1 MALFGTDGIRGR
13 FGDFLN
19 EELAERVA
27 FAAGQL
33 IPAHSRVIVGRD
45 TRSSG
50 IFLERAIVSGF
61 IKCGHE
67 VTQVG
72 VIPTPG
78 LAYLALEPG
87 VELAVMITASHNPA
101 FDNGIKIFGHDG
113 MKIPDSLELEIES
126 WVNST
131 EEVPNT
137 PTGLVIDDDEAIGR
151 YARHLKESIK
161 TPLTGM
167 KIAIDCAHGS
177 ASAIAP
183 RLLEELGAE
192 VHAMGNSPDGHNIND
207 GVGSTHLEAIIE
219 LVQKSG
225 ADLGIAHDG
234 DADRALLVDRKGRI
248 IDGDHILAILA
259 ISMARS
265 GELNSDTVVTTVMSN
280 LGFHKAM
287 SAAGISVEVTAVGD
301 RFVLERINER
311 HLALGGEQ
319 SGHIIIRKLATTG
332 DGILTALSI
341 LALVASKSVSA
352 SGLAEVFTSY
362 PQVLVNVLVVSKT
375 AALSDQVILGAIN
388 DAERELG
395 SEGRLLVRA
404 SGTEDLVRVMAEAD
418 TIERAQEAVDSLVA
432 LIASRH
438 GASIQEPR

>member
-13 FGDFLN
+13 FGDFLT

-33 IPAHSRVIVGRD
+33 IPAHSKVIIGRD

-50 IFLERAIVSGF
+50 LLLERAIASGF
-61 IKCGHE
+61 IKCGHK

-72 VIPTPG
+72 IIPTPG

-101 FDNGIKIFGHDG
+101 SDNGIKIFGHDG
-113 MKIPDSLELEIES
+113 MKIPDSFEQEIES

-131 EEVPNT
+131 AVVSNIA
-137 PTGLVIDDDEAIGR
+137 TGSSLTDVEAIER
-151 YARHLKESIK
+151 YALHLRESID

-183 RLLEELGAE
+183 RILEELGAE
-192 VHAMGNSPDGHNIND
+192 VYAMGNAPDGQNINA
-207 GVGSTHLEAIIE
+207 GVGSTHLEAITE
-219 LVQKSG
+219 LVERSG

-234 DADRALLVDRKGRI
+234 DADRALLVDREGRI
-248 IDGDHILAILA
+248 IDGDHILANLA
-259 ISMARS
+259 VSMARS
-265 GELNSDTVVTTVMSN
+265 GELSANTVVTTVMSN

-287 SAAGISVEVTAVGD
+287 AAAGISVEVTAVGD
-301 RFVLERINER
+301 RYVLERINER

-341 LALVASKSVSA
+341 LALVAKRQVLLSE
-352 SGLAEVFTSY
+352 LAEVFTSY
-362 PQVLVNVLVVSKT
+362 PQVLVNVPVASK
-375 AALSDQVILGAIN
+375 ARALADPMVRHAI
-388 DAERELG
+388 AEAEKRLG

-418 TIERAQEAVDSLVA
+418 TIERARETVDSLVA
-432 LIASRH
+432 LITSRH
-438 GASIQEPR
+438 GA

>member
-13 FGDFLN
+13 FGDFLT

-33 IPAHSRVIVGRD
+33 IPAHSKVIIGRD

-50 IFLERAIVSGF
+50 LLLERAIASGF

-72 VIPTPG
+72 IIPTPG

-101 FDNGIKIFGHDG
+101 SDNGIKIFGHDG
-113 MKIPDSLELEIES
+113 MKIPDSLEQEIES

-131 EEVPNT
+131 AVVSNT
-137 PTGLVIDDDEAIGR
+137 ATGSSLTDVEAIER
-151 YARHLKESIK
+151 YALHLRESID

-183 RLLEELGAE
+183 RILEELGAE
-192 VHAMGNSPDGHNIND
+192 VYAMGNAPDGQNINA

-219 LVQKSG
+219 LVERSG

-234 DADRALLVDRKGRI
+234 DADRALLVDREGRI
-248 IDGDHILAILA
+248 IDGDHILANLA

-265 GELNSDTVVTTVMSN
+265 GELSANTVVTTVMSN

-287 SAAGISVEVTAVGD
+287 AAAGISVEVTAVGD
-301 RFVLERINER
+301 RYVLERINER

-341 LALVASKSVSA
+341 LALVAKRQVLLSE
-352 SGLAEVFTSY
+352 LAEVFTSY
-362 PQVLVNVLVVSKT
+362 PQVLVNVPVASK
-375 AALSDQVILGAIN
+375 AQALADPIVRHAI
-388 DAERELG
+388 AEAEQRLG

-418 TIERAQEAVDSLVA
+418 TIERARETVDSLVA
-432 LIASRH
+432 LITSRH
-438 GASIQEPR
+438 GA

>member
-13 FGDFLN
+13 FGDFLT

-33 IPAHSRVIVGRD
+33 IPAHSKVIIGRD

-50 IFLERAIVSGF
+50 LLLERAIASGF

-72 VIPTPG
+72 IIPTPG

-101 FDNGIKIFGHDG
+101 SDNGIKIFGHDG
-113 MKIPDSLELEIES
+113 MKIPDSLEQEIES

-131 EEVPNT
+131 AVVSSAA
-137 PTGLVIDDDEAIGR
+137 TGSSLTDVEAIER
-151 YARHLKESIK
+151 YALHLRESID

-177 ASAIAP
+177 ASVIAP
-183 RLLEELGAE
+183 RILEELGAE
-192 VHAMGNSPDGHNIND
+192 VYAMGNAPDGQNINA

-219 LVQKSG
+219 LVERSG

-234 DADRALLVDRKGRI
+234 DADRALLVDREGRI
-248 IDGDHILAILA
+248 IDGDHILANLA

-265 GELNSDTVVTTVMSN
+265 GELSANTVVTTVMSN

-287 SAAGISVEVTAVGD
+287 AAAGISVEVTAVGD
-301 RFVLERINER
+301 RYVLERINER

-319 SGHIIIRKLATTG
+319 SGHIIIRKLASTG

-341 LALVASKSVSA
+341 LALVAKRQVLLSD
-352 SGLAEVFTSY
+352 LAEVFTSY
-362 PQVLVNVLVVSKT
+362 PQVLVNVPVASK
-375 AALSDQVILGAIN
+375 AQALADPIVGHAI
-388 DAERELG
+388 AEAEQRLG

-418 TIERAQEAVDSLVA
+418 TIERARETVDSLVA
-432 LIASRH
+432 LITSRH
-438 GASIQEPR
+438 GA

>member
-13 FGDFLN
+13 FGDFLT

-33 IPAHSRVIVGRD
+33 IPAHSKVIIGRD

-50 IFLERAIVSGF
+50 LLLERAIASGF

-72 VIPTPG
+72 IIPTPG
-78 LAYLALEPG
+78 LAYLALESE

-101 FDNGIKIFGHDG
+101 TDNGIKIFGHDG
-113 MKIPDSLELEIES
+113 MKIPDSLEQEIES
-126 WVNST
+126 WVNSSA
-131 EEVPNT
+131 VVSNT
-137 PTGLVIDDDEAIGR
+137 TTGSSLTDVEAIER
-151 YARHLKESIK
+151 YALHLRESID

-183 RLLEELGAE
+183 RILEELGAE
-192 VHAMGNSPDGHNIND
+192 VYAIGNAPDGQNINA
-207 GVGSTHLEAIIE
+207 GVGSTHLEAITE
-219 LVQKSG
+219 LVERSG

-234 DADRALLVDRKGRI
+234 DADRALLVDREGRI
-248 IDGDHILAILA
+248 IDGDHILANLA
-259 ISMARS
+259 VSMARS
-265 GELNSDTVVTTVMSN
+265 GELTANTVVTTVMSN

-287 SAAGISVEVTAVGD
+287 AAAGISVEVTAVGD
-301 RFVLERINER
+301 RYVLERINER

-341 LALVASKSVSA
+341 LALVAKRQVLLSE
-352 SGLAEVFTSY
+352 LAEVFTSY
-362 PQVLVNVLVVSKT
+362 PQVLVNVPVASK
-375 AALSDQVILGAIN
+375 ARALADPMVRHAI
-388 DAERELG
+388 AEAEKRLG

-418 TIERAQEAVDSLVA
+418 TIERARETVDSLVA
-432 LIASRH
+432 LITSRH
-438 GASIQEPR
+438 GA

>member
-1 MALFGTDGIRGR
+1 MALFGNDGIRGR

-33 IPAHSRVIVGRD
+33 IPAHSKVIIGRD

-50 IFLERAIVSGF
+50 LLLERAIASGF

-72 VIPTPG
+72 IIPTPG

-101 FDNGIKIFGHDG
+101 SDNGIKIFGHDG
-113 MKIPDSLELEIES
+113 MKIPDSLEHEIES

-131 EEVPNT
+131 AVVSNT
-137 PTGLVIDDDEAIGR
+137 ATGSSLTDVEAIER
-151 YARHLKESIK
+151 YALHLRESID

-183 RLLEELGAE
+183 RILEELGAE
-192 VHAMGNSPDGHNIND
+192 VYAMGNAPDGQNINA

-219 LVQKSG
+219 LVERSG

-234 DADRALLVDRKGRI
+234 DADRALLVDREGRI
-248 IDGDHILAILA
+248 IDGDHILANLA
-259 ISMARS
+259 MSMARS
-265 GELNSDTVVTTVMSN
+265 GELSANTVVTTVMSN

-287 SAAGISVEVTAVGD
+287 AAAGISVEVTAVGD
-301 RFVLERINER
+301 RYVLERINER

-341 LALVASKSVSA
+341 LALVAKRQVLLSD
-352 SGLAEVFTSY
+352 LAEVFTSY
-362 PQVLVNVLVVSKT
+362 PQVLVNVPVASK
-375 AALSDQVILGAIN
+375 AQALSDPIVGHAI
-388 DAERELG
+388 AEGEQRLG

-418 TIERAQEAVDSLVA
+418 TIERARETVDSLVA
-432 LIASRH
+432 LITSRH
-438 GASIQEPR
+438 GA

>member
-13 FGDFLN
+13 FGDFLT

-33 IPAHSRVIVGRD
+33 IPAHSKVIIGRD

-50 IFLERAIVSGF
+50 LLLERAIATGF

-72 VIPTPG
+72 IIPTPG

-101 FDNGIKIFGHDG
+101 SDNGIKIFGHDG
-113 MKIPDSLELEIES
+113 MKIPDSLEKEIES
-126 WVNST
+126 WVNSSA
-131 EEVPNT
+131 VVSNAA
-137 PTGLVIDDDEAIGR
+137 TGSSLTDVEAIER
-151 YARHLKESIK
+151 YALHLKDSID
-161 TPLTGM
+161 TQLTGM

-183 RLLEELGAE
+183 RILEELGAE
-192 VHAMGNSPDGHNIND
+192 VYAIGNAPDGQNINA

-219 LVQKSG
+219 LIERSG

-234 DADRALLVDRKGRI
+234 DADRALLVDREGRI
-248 IDGDHILAILA
+248 IDGDHILANLA

-265 GELNSDTVVTTVMSN
+265 GELSANTVVTTVMSN

-287 SAAGISVEVTAVGD
+287 AAAGISVEVTAVGD
-301 RFVLERINER
+301 RYVLERINER

-341 LALVASKSVSA
+341 LALVAKRQVLISE
-352 SGLAEVFTSY
+352 LAEVFTSY
-362 PQVLVNVLVVSKT
+362 PQVLVNVPVASK
-375 AALSDQVILGAIN
+375 AQALADPIVRHAI
-388 DAERELG
+388 AEGEQRLG

-418 TIERAQEAVDSLVA
+418 TIERARETVDSLVA
-432 LIASRH
+432 LITSRH
-438 GASIQEPR
+438 GA

>member
-13 FGDFLN
+13 FGDFLT

-33 IPAHSRVIVGRD
+33 IPAHSKVIIGRD

-50 IFLERAIVSGF
+50 LLLERAIASGF

-72 VIPTPG
+72 IIPTPG

-101 FDNGIKIFGHDG
+101 SDNGIKIFGHDG
-113 MKIPDSLELEIES
+113 MKIPDSLEHEIES

-131 EEVPNT
+131 AVVSNT
-137 PTGLVIDDDEAIGR
+137 ATGSSLTDVEAIER
-151 YARHLKESIK
+151 YALHLKQSID

-183 RLLEELGAE
+183 RILEELGAE
-192 VHAMGNSPDGHNIND
+192 VYAMGNAPDGQNINA

-219 LVQKSG
+219 LVERSG

-234 DADRALLVDRKGRI
+234 DADRALLVDREGRI
-248 IDGDHILAILA
+248 IDGDHILANLA

-265 GELNSDTVVTTVMSN
+265 GELSANTVVTTVMSN

-287 SAAGISVEVTAVGD
+287 AAAGISVEVTAVGD
-301 RFVLERINER
+301 RYVLERINER

-341 LALVASKSVSA
+341 LALVAKRQVLLSD
-352 SGLAEVFTSY
+352 LAEVFTSY
-362 PQVLVNVLVVSKT
+362 PQVLVNVPVASK
-375 AALSDQVILGAIN
+375 AQALADPIVGHAIAE
-388 DAERELG
+388 AERRLG

-418 TIERAQEAVDSLVA
+418 TIERARETVDSLVA
-432 LIASRH
+432 LITSRH
-438 GASIQEPR
+438 GA

>member
-13 FGDFLN
+13 FGDFLT

-33 IPAHSRVIVGRD
+33 IPAHSKVIIGRD

-50 IFLERAIVSGF
+50 LLLERAIAFGF

-72 VIPTPG
+72 IIPTPG

-101 FDNGIKIFGHDG
+101 SDNGIKIFGHDG
-113 MKIPDSLELEIES
+113 MKIPDSLEQEIES

-131 EEVPNT
+131 AVVSNT
-137 PTGLVIDDDEAIGR
+137 ATGSSLTDVEAIER
-151 YARHLKESIK
+151 YALHLRESID

-177 ASAIAP
+177 ASVIAP
-183 RLLEELGAE
+183 RILEELGAE
-192 VHAMGNSPDGHNIND
+192 VYAMGNAPDGQNINA

-219 LVQKSG
+219 LVERSG

-234 DADRALLVDRKGRI
+234 DADRALLVDREGRI
-248 IDGDHILAILA
+248 IDGDHILANLA

-265 GELNSDTVVTTVMSN
+265 GELSANTVVTTVMSN

-287 SAAGISVEVTAVGD
+287 AAAGISVEVTAVGD
-301 RFVLERINER
+301 RYVLERINEL

-341 LALVASKSVSA
+341 LALVAKRQVLLSD
-352 SGLAEVFTSY
+352 LAEVFTSY
-362 PQVLVNVLVVSKT
+362 PQVLINVPVASK
-375 AALSDQVILGAIN
+375 AQALSDPIVGHAI
-388 DAERELG
+388 AEGEQRLG

-418 TIERAQEAVDSLVA
+418 TIERARETVDSLVA
-432 LIASRH
+432 LITSRH
-438 GASIQEPR
+438 GA

>member
-13 FGDFLN
+13 FGDFLT

-33 IPAHSRVIVGRD
+33 IPAHSKVIIGRD

-50 IFLERAIVSGF
+50 LLLERAIASGF

-72 VIPTPG
+72 IIPTPG

-101 FDNGIKIFGHDG
+101 SDNGIKIFGHDG
-113 MKIPDSLELEIES
+113 MKIPDSLEHEIES

-131 EEVPNT
+131 AVVSNT
-137 PTGLVIDDDEAIGR
+137 GTGSSLTDVEAIER
-151 YARHLKESIK
+151 YALHLRESID

-183 RLLEELGAE
+183 RILEELGAE
-192 VHAMGNSPDGHNIND
+192 VYAMGNAPDGQNINA
-207 GVGSTHLEAIIE
+207 GVGSTHLGAIIE
-219 LVQKSG
+219 LVERSG

-248 IDGDHILAILA
+248 IDGDHILANLA

-265 GELNSDTVVTTVMSN
+265 GELSANTVVTTVMSN

-287 SAAGISVEVTAVGD
+287 AAAGISVEVTAVGD
-301 RFVLERINER
+301 RYVLERINER

-341 LALVASKSVSA
+341 LALVAKRHVLLSK
-352 SGLAEVFTSY
+352 LAEVFTSY
-362 PQVLVNVLVVSKT
+362 PQVLVNVPVASK
-375 AALSDQVILGAIN
+375 AQALADPIVRHAI
-388 DAERELG
+388 AEAEQRLG

-418 TIERAQEAVDSLVA
+418 TIERARETVDSLVA
-432 LIASRH
+432 LITSRH
-438 GASIQEPR
+438 GA

>member
-13 FGDFLN
+13 FGDFLT

-33 IPAHSRVIVGRD
+33 IPAHSKVIIGRD

-50 IFLERAIVSGF
+50 LLLERAIASGF

-72 VIPTPG
+72 IIPTPG
-78 LAYLALEPG
+78 LAYLALESE

-101 FDNGIKIFGHDG
+101 SDNGIKIFGHDG
-113 MKIPDSLELEIES
+113 MKIPDSLEQEIES
-126 WVNST
+126 WVNSSA
-131 EEVPNT
+131 VVSNT
-137 PTGLVIDDDEAIGR
+137 ATGSSLTDVEAIER
-151 YARHLKESIK
+151 YALHLRESID

-183 RLLEELGAE
+183 RILEELGAE
-192 VHAMGNSPDGHNIND
+192 VYAIGNAPDGQNINA
-207 GVGSTHLEAIIE
+207 GVGSTHLEAITE
-219 LVQKSG
+219 LVERSG

-234 DADRALLVDRKGRI
+234 DADRALLVDREGRI
-248 IDGDHILAILA
+248 IDGDHILANLA
-259 ISMARS
+259 VSMARS
-265 GELNSDTVVTTVMSN
+265 GELTANTVVTTVMSN

-287 SAAGISVEVTAVGD
+287 AAAGISVEVTAVGD
-301 RFVLERINER
+301 RYVLERINER

-341 LALVASKSVSA
+341 LALVAKRQVLLSE
-352 SGLAEVFTSY
+352 LAEVFTSY
-362 PQVLVNVLVVSKT
+362 PQVLVNVPVASK
-375 AALSDQVILGAIN
+375 AQALADPIVRHAI
-388 DAERELG
+388 AEAEQRLG

-418 TIERAQEAVDSLVA
+418 TIERARETVDSLVA
-432 LIASRH
+432 LITSRH
-438 GASIQEPR
+438 GA

>member
-13 FGDFLN
+13 FGDFLT

-33 IPAHSRVIVGRD
+33 IPAHSKVIIGRD

-50 IFLERAIVSGF
+50 LLLERAIASGF

-72 VIPTPG
+72 IIPTPG

-101 FDNGIKIFGHDG
+101 SDNGIKIFGHDG
-113 MKIPDSLELEIES
+113 MKIPDSLEQEIES
-126 WVNST
+126 WVNSSA
-131 EEVPNT
+131 VVSNT
-137 PTGLVIDDDEAIGR
+137 ATGSSLTDVEAIER
-151 YARHLKESIK
+151 YALHLRESID

-167 KIAIDCAHGS
+167 KIAVDCAHGS

-183 RLLEELGAE
+183 RILEELGAE
-192 VHAMGNSPDGHNIND
+192 VYAIGNAPDGQNINA

-219 LVQKSG
+219 LVERSG

-248 IDGDHILAILA
+248 IDGDHILANLA

-265 GELNSDTVVTTVMSN
+265 GELSANTVVTTIMSN

-287 SAAGISVEVTAVGD
+287 AAAGISVEVTAVGD
-301 RFVLERINER
+301 RYVLERINER

-341 LALVASKSVSA
+341 LALVAKRQVLLSE
-352 SGLAEVFTSY
+352 LAEVFTSY
-362 PQVLVNVLVVSKT
+362 PQVLVNVPVASK
-375 AALSDQVILGAIN
+375 AQALADPIVRHAI
-388 DAERELG
+388 AEAEQRFG

-418 TIERAQEAVDSLVA
+418 TIERARETVDSLVA
-432 LIASRH
+432 LITSRH
-438 GASIQEPR
+438 GA

>member
-13 FGDFLN
+13 FGDFLT

-33 IPAHSRVIVGRD
+33 IPAHSKVIIGRD

-50 IFLERAIVSGF
+50 LLLERAIATGF

-72 VIPTPG
+72 IIPTPG

-101 FDNGIKIFGHDG
+101 SDNGIKIFGHDG
-113 MKIPDSLELEIES
+113 MKIPDSLEKEIES
-126 WVNST
+126 WVNSSA
-131 EEVPNT
+131 VVSNT
-137 PTGLVIDDDEAIGR
+137 ATGSSLTDVEAIQR
-151 YARHLKESIK
+151 YALHLKDSID
-161 TPLTGM
+161 TQLTGM

-183 RLLEELGAE
+183 RILEELGAE
-192 VHAMGNSPDGHNIND
+192 VYAIGNAPDGQNINA

-219 LVQKSG
+219 LVERSG

-234 DADRALLVDRKGRI
+234 DADRALLVDREGRI
-248 IDGDHILAILA
+248 IDGDHILANLA

-265 GELNSDTVVTTVMSN
+265 GELSANTVVTTVMSN

-287 SAAGISVEVTAVGD
+287 AAAGISVEVTAVGD
-301 RFVLERINER
+301 RYVLERINER

-341 LALVASKSVSA
+341 LALVAKRQVLISD
-352 SGLAEVFTSY
+352 LAEVFTSY
-362 PQVLVNVLVVSKT
+362 PQVLVNVPVASK
-375 AALSDQVILGAIN
+375 AQALADPIVRHAI
-388 DAERELG
+388 AEGEQRLG

-418 TIERAQEAVDSLVA
+418 TIERARENVDSLVA
-432 LIASRH
+432 LITSRH
-438 GASIQEPR
+438 GA

>member
-13 FGDFLN
+13 FGDFLT

-33 IPAHSRVIVGRD
+33 IPTHSKVIIGRD

-50 IFLERAIVSGF
+50 LLLERAIASGF

-72 VIPTPG
+72 IIPTPG

-101 FDNGIKIFGHDG
+101 SDNGIKIFGHDG
-113 MKIPDSLELEIES
+113 MKIPDSLEQEIES

-131 EEVPNT
+131 AVVSNAA
-137 PTGLVIDDDEAIGR
+137 TGSSLTDVEAIER
-151 YARHLKESIK
+151 YALHLRESID

-183 RLLEELGAE
+183 RILEELGAE
-192 VHAMGNSPDGHNIND
+192 VYAMGNAPDGQNINA

-219 LVQKSG
+219 LVERSG

-234 DADRALLVDRKGRI
+234 DADRALLVDREGRI
-248 IDGDHILAILA
+248 IDGDHILANLA

-265 GELNSDTVVTTVMSN
+265 GELSANTVVTTVMSN

-287 SAAGISVEVTAVGD
+287 AAAGISVEVTAVGD
-301 RFVLERINER
+301 RYVLERINER

-341 LALVASKSVSA
+341 LALVAKRQVLLSD
-352 SGLAEVFTSY
+352 LAEVFTSY
-362 PQVLVNVLVVSKT
+362 PQVLVNVPVASK
-375 AALSDQVILGAIN
+375 AQALADPIVGHAI
-388 DAERELG
+388 AEAEQRLG

-418 TIERAQEAVDSLVA
+418 TIERARETVDSLVA
-432 LIASRH
+432 LITSRH
-438 GASIQEPR
+438 GA

>member
-13 FGDFLN
+13 FGDFLT

-33 IPAHSRVIVGRD
+33 IPAHSKVIIGRD

-50 IFLERAIVSGF
+50 LLLERAIASGF

-72 VIPTPG
+72 IIPTPG

-101 FDNGIKIFGHDG
+101 SDNGIKIFGHDG
-113 MKIPDSLELEIES
+113 MKIPDSLEHEIES

-131 EEVPNT
+131 AVVSNT
-137 PTGLVIDDDEAIGR
+137 ATGSSLTDVEAIER
-151 YARHLKESIK
+151 YALHLRESID

-183 RLLEELGAE
+183 RILEELGAE
-192 VHAMGNSPDGHNIND
+192 VYAMGNAPDGQNINA

-219 LVQKSG
+219 LVERSG

-248 IDGDHILAILA
+248 IDGDHILANLA

-265 GELNSDTVVTTVMSN
+265 GELSANTVVTTVMSN

-287 SAAGISVEVTAVGD
+287 AAAGISVEVTAVGD
-301 RFVLERINER
+301 RYVLERINER

-341 LALVASKSVSA
+341 LALVAKRRVLLSE
-352 SGLAEVFTSY
+352 LAEVFTSY
-362 PQVLVNVLVVSKT
+362 PQVLVNVPVGSK
-375 AALSDQVILGAIN
+375 AQALADPIVRHAI
-388 DAERELG
+388 AEAEQRFG

-418 TIERAQEAVDSLVA
+418 TIKRARETVDSLVA
-432 LIASRH
+432 LITSRH
-438 GASIQEPR
+438 GA

>member
-13 FGDFLN
+13 FGDFLT

-33 IPAHSRVIVGRD
+33 IPAHSKVIIGRD

-50 IFLERAIVSGF
+50 LLLERAIASGF

-72 VIPTPG
+72 IIPTPG

-101 FDNGIKIFGHDG
+101 SDNGIKIFGHDG
-113 MKIPDSLELEIES
+113 MKIPDSLEQEIES

-131 EEVPNT
+131 AVVSNAA
-137 PTGLVIDDDEAIGR
+137 TGSSLTDVEAIER
-151 YARHLKESIK
+151 YALHLRESID

-183 RLLEELGAE
+183 RILEELGAE
-192 VHAMGNSPDGHNIND
+192 VYAIGNAPDGQNINA
-207 GVGSTHLEAIIE
+207 GVGSTHLEAITE
-219 LVQKSG
+219 LVERSG

-234 DADRALLVDRKGRI
+234 DADRALLVDREGRI

-265 GELNSDTVVTTVMSN
+265 GELSANTVVTTVMSN

-287 SAAGISVEVTAVGD
+287 AAAGISVEVTAVGD
-301 RFVLERINER
+301 RYVLERINER

-341 LALVASKSVSA
+341 LALVAKRQVLLSE
-352 SGLAEVFTSY
+352 LAEVFTSY
-362 PQVLVNVLVVSKT
+362 PQVLVNVPVASK
-375 AALSDQVILGAIN
+375 ARALADPMVRHAI
-388 DAERELG
+388 AEAEKRLG

-418 TIERAQEAVDSLVA
+418 TIERARETVDSLVA
-432 LIASRH
+432 LITSRH
-438 GASIQEPR
+438 GA

>member
-13 FGDFLN
+13 FGDFLT

-33 IPAHSRVIVGRD
+33 IPAHSKVIIGRD

-50 IFLERAIVSGF
+50 LLLERAIASGF

-72 VIPTPG
+72 IIPTPG

-101 FDNGIKIFGHDG
+101 SDNGIKIFGHDG
-113 MKIPDSLELEIES
+113 MKIPDSLEQEIES
-126 WVNST
+126 WVNSSA
-131 EEVPNT
+131 VVSNT
-137 PTGLVIDDDEAIGR
+137 ATGSSLTDVEAIER
-151 YARHLKESIK
+151 YALHLRESID

-167 KIAIDCAHGS
+167 KIAVDCAHGS

-183 RLLEELGAE
+183 RILEELGAE
-192 VHAMGNSPDGHNIND
+192 VYAMGNAPDGQNINA

-219 LVQKSG
+219 LVERSG

-234 DADRALLVDRKGRI
+234 DADRALLVDREGRI
-248 IDGDHILAILA
+248 IDGDHILANLA

-265 GELNSDTVVTTVMSN
+265 GELSANTVVTTVMSN

-287 SAAGISVEVTAVGD
+287 AAAGISVEVTAVGD
-301 RFVLERINER
+301 RYVLERINER

-341 LALVASKSVSA
+341 LALVAKRQVLLSD
-352 SGLAEVFTSY
+352 LAEVFTSY
-362 PQVLVNVLVVSKT
+362 PQVLVNVPVASK
-375 AALSDQVILGAIN
+375 AQALADPIVGHAI
-388 DAERELG
+388 AEGEQRLG

-418 TIERAQEAVDSLVA
+418 TIERARETVDSLVA
-432 LIASRH
+432 LITSRH
-438 GASIQEPR
+438 GA

>member
-13 FGDFLN
+13 FGDFLT

-33 IPAHSRVIVGRD
+33 IPAHSKVIIGRD

-50 IFLERAIVSGF
+50 LLLERAIASGF

-72 VIPTPG
+72 IIPTPG

-101 FDNGIKIFGHDG
+101 SDNGIKIFGHDG
-113 MKIPDSLELEIES
+113 MKIPDSLEQEIES

-131 EEVPNT
+131 AVVPNAA
-137 PTGLVIDDDEAIGR
+137 TGSSLTDVEAIER
-151 YARHLKESIK
+151 YALHLKESID

-183 RLLEELGAE
+183 RILEELGAE
-192 VHAMGNSPDGHNIND
+192 VYAIGNAPDGQNINA
-207 GVGSTHLEAIIE
+207 GVGSTHLEAITE
-219 LVQKSG
+219 LVERSG

-234 DADRALLVDRKGRI
+234 DADRALLVDREGRI

-265 GELNSDTVVTTVMSN
+265 GELSANTVVTTVMSN

-287 SAAGISVEVTAVGD
+287 AAAGISVEVTAVGD
-301 RFVLERINER
+301 RYVLERINER

-341 LALVASKSVSA
+341 LALVAKRQVLLSE
-352 SGLAEVFTSY
+352 LAEVFTSY
-362 PQVLVNVLVVSKT
+362 PQVLVNVPVASK
-375 AALSDQVILGAIN
+375 ARALADPMVRHAI
-388 DAERELG
+388 AEAEQRLG

-418 TIERAQEAVDSLVA
+418 TIERARETVDSLVA
-432 LIASRH
+432 LITSRH
-438 GASIQEPR
+438 GA

>member
-13 FGDFLN
+13 FGDFLT

-33 IPAHSRVIVGRD
+33 IPAHSKVIIGRD

-50 IFLERAIVSGF
+50 LLLERAIASGF

-72 VIPTPG
+72 IIPTPG

-101 FDNGIKIFGHDG
+101 SDNGIKIFGHDG
-113 MKIPDSLELEIES
+113 MKIPDSLEQEIES

-131 EEVPNT
+131 AVVSNT
-137 PTGLVIDDDEAIGR
+137 ATGSSLTDVEAIER
-151 YARHLKESIK
+151 YALHLRESID

-183 RLLEELGAE
+183 RILEELGAE
-192 VHAMGNSPDGHNIND
+192 VYAMGNAPDGQNINA

-219 LVQKSG
+219 LVERSG

-234 DADRALLVDRKGRI
+234 DADRALLVDREGRI
-248 IDGDHILAILA
+248 IDGDHILANLA

-265 GELNSDTVVTTVMSN
+265 GELSANTVVTTVMSN

-287 SAAGISVEVTAVGD
+287 AAAGISVEVTAVGD
-301 RFVLERINER
+301 RYVLERINER

-341 LALVASKSVSA
+341 LALVAKRQVLLSD
-352 SGLAEVFTSY
+352 LAEVFTSY
-362 PQVLVNVLVVSKT
+362 PQVLVNVPVASK
-375 AALSDQVILGAIN
+375 AQALADPIVGHAI
-388 DAERELG
+388 AEGEQRLG

-418 TIERAQEAVDSLVA
+418 TIERARETVDSLVA
-432 LIASRH
+432 LITSRH
-438 GASIQEPR
+438 GA

>member
-13 FGDFLN
+13 FGDFLT

-33 IPAHSRVIVGRD
+33 IPAHSKVIIGRD

-50 IFLERAIVSGF
+50 LLLERAIASGF

-72 VIPTPG
+72 IIPTPG

-101 FDNGIKIFGHDG
+101 SDNGIKIFGHDG
-113 MKIPDSLELEIES
+113 MKIPDSLEQEIES

-131 EEVPNT
+131 AVVSNT
-137 PTGLVIDDDEAIGR
+137 ATGSSLTDVEAIER
-151 YARHLKESIK
+151 YALHLRESID

-183 RLLEELGAE
+183 RILEELGAE
-192 VHAMGNSPDGHNIND
+192 VYAMGNAPDGQNINA

-219 LVQKSG
+219 LVERSG

-234 DADRALLVDRKGRI
+234 DADRALLVDREGRI
-248 IDGDHILAILA
+248 IDGDHILANLA
-259 ISMARS
+259 MSMARS
-265 GELNSDTVVTTVMSN
+265 GELSANTVVTTVMSN

-287 SAAGISVEVTAVGD
+287 AAAGISVEVTAVGD
-301 RFVLERINER
+301 RYVLERINER

-341 LALVASKSVSA
+341 LALVAKRQVLLSD
-352 SGLAEVFTSY
+352 LAEVFTSY
-362 PQVLVNVLVVSKT
+362 PQVLVNVPVASK
-375 AALSDQVILGAIN
+375 AQALADPIVGHAIAE
-388 DAERELG
+388 AERRLG

-418 TIERAQEAVDSLVA
+418 TIERARETVDSLVA
-432 LIASRH
+432 LITSRH
-438 GASIQEPR
+438 GA

>member
-13 FGDFLN
+13 FGDFLT

-33 IPAHSRVIVGRD
+33 IPAHSKVIIGRD

-50 IFLERAIVSGF
+50 LLLERAIASGF

-72 VIPTPG
+72 IIPTPG

-101 FDNGIKIFGHDG
+101 SDNGIKIFGHDG
-113 MKIPDSLELEIES
+113 MKIPDSLEQEIES

-131 EEVPNT
+131 AVVSNAA
-137 PTGLVIDDDEAIGR
+137 TGSSLTDVEAIER
-151 YARHLKESIK
+151 YALHLRESID

-167 KIAIDCAHGS
+167 KIAVDCAHGS

-183 RLLEELGAE
+183 RILEELGAE
-192 VHAMGNSPDGHNIND
+192 VYAIGNAPDGQNINA
-207 GVGSTHLEAIIE
+207 GVGSTHLEAITE
-219 LVQKSG
+219 LVERSG

-234 DADRALLVDRKGRI
+234 DADRALLVDREGRI

-265 GELNSDTVVTTVMSN
+265 GELSANTVVTTVMSN

-287 SAAGISVEVTAVGD
+287 AAAGISVEVTAVGD
-301 RFVLERINER
+301 RYVLERINER

-341 LALVASKSVSA
+341 LALVAKRQVLLSE
-352 SGLAEVFTSY
+352 LAEVFTSY
-362 PQVLVNVLVVSKT
+362 PQVLVNVPVASK
-375 AALSDQVILGAIN
+375 AQALADPIVGHAI
-388 DAERELG
+388 AEAEQRLG

-418 TIERAQEAVDSLVA
+418 TIERARETVDSLVA
-432 LIASRH
+432 LITSRH
-438 GASIQEPR
+438 GA

>member
-13 FGDFLN
+13 FGDFLT
-19 EELAERVA
+19 EELVERVA

-33 IPAHSRVIVGRD
+33 IPAHSKVIIGRD

-50 IFLERAIVSGF
+50 LLLERAIASGF

-72 VIPTPG
+72 IIPTPG

-101 FDNGIKIFGHDG
+101 SDNGIKIFGHDG
-113 MKIPDSLELEIES
+113 MKIPDSLEQEIES

-131 EEVPNT
+131 AVVSNT
-137 PTGLVIDDDEAIGR
+137 ATGSSLTDVEAIER
-151 YARHLKESIK
+151 YALHLRESID

-183 RLLEELGAE
+183 RILEELGAE
-192 VHAMGNSPDGHNIND
+192 VYAMGNAPDGQNINAE
-207 GVGSTHLEAIIE
+207 VGSTHLEAIIE
-219 LVQKSG
+219 LVERSG

-248 IDGDHILAILA
+248 IDGDHILANLA

-265 GELNSDTVVTTVMSN
+265 GELSANTVVTTVMSN

-287 SAAGISVEVTAVGD
+287 AAAGISVEVTAVGD
-301 RFVLERINER
+301 RYVLERINER

-319 SGHIIIRKLATTG
+319 SGHIIIRKLASTG

-341 LALVASKSVSA
+341 LALVAKRQVLLSE
-352 SGLAEVFTSY
+352 LAEVFTSY
-362 PQVLVNVLVVSKT
+362 PQVLVNVPVASK
-375 AALSDQVILGAIN
+375 AQALADPIVRHAIA
-388 DAERELG
+388 DAEQRLG

-418 TIERAQEAVDSLVA
+418 TIERARETVDSLVG
-432 LIASRH
+432 LITSRH
-438 GASIQEPR
+438 GA